1 MTRPALL
8 IPAFSIVAGALAIGA
23 AAIAQESDPP
33 AEQSEAAQTEPAAET
48 PEQIAARELC
58 TETAAPGAHP
68 GWTVRERMTCENSFN
83 ETCRIVRK
91 SDGVEAAY
99 TCYEPLPM
107 PEPQDDPEAEADT
120 EADADAETGGGDT
133 QQ

>member
-1 MTRPALL
+1 MIRQNILM
-8 IPAFSIVAGALAIGA
+8 IAGALSIA
-23 AAIAQESDPP
+23 AATALAQDTGADANPP

-107 PEPQDDPEAEADT
+107 YDPEAEADT
-120 EADADAETGGGDT
+120 EADADGETGGGDT